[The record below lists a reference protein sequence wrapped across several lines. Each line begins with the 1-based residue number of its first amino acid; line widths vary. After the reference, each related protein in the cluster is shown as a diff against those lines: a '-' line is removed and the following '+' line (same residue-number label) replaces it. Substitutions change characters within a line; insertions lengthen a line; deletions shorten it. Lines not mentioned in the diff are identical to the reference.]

1 MKKVFY
7 SQDLKKYFDTEEEC
21 LAAEEEFNKKTLA
34 ERKEKEER
42 VAEAKK
48 VEEAYKNYLQLR
60 SDFIKK
66 YNNFHMTLTEKD
78 LPTGSIFD
86 LIDRFFW

>member
-21 LAAEEEFNKKTLA
+21 VAAEEEFNKKTLA
-34 ERKEKEER
+34 ERQKKEER
-42 VAEAKK
+42 VADAKK

-66 YNNFHMTLTEKD
+66 YNSFHMTLTEKD
-78 LPTGSIFD
+78 LPNGSIFD